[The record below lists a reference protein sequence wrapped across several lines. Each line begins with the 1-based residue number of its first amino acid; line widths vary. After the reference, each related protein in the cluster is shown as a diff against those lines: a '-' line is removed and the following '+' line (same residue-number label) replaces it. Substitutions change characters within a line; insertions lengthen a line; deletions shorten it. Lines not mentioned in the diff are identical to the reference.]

1 MYGVVSRRAP
11 PALSDEA
18 SRRRIPR
25 SRRLAAAP
33 RPWPGEARVPAGG
46 RGALSGGDDLLGDL
60 LRRVSRSFYLSLAIL
75 PPTLREP
82 LGLAYLLARA
92 ADTVADTRLVARTER
107 IGQLQTLRRAYAG
120 ESVDVASVARASA
133 PRQAHAAERELLE
146 RVEAILARVGQ
157 LPERDRAGVRDVLAT
172 LTDGMLFDLGR
183 FPGEDASR
191 LAALETLEELDRYT
205 YLVAGCVGEFWTDV
219 HVAHRPRLAGWDV
232 RAMRATG
239 VRFGKALQMTNVLRD
254 VPGDL
259 AHGRCYLPA
268 RELAALGLAPADL
281 LQPAGAVRARPLLDR
296 LLGVAL
302 EHYDAAW
309 RYALAIPRC
318 EWRMRLAC
326 AWPLL
331 IGQATLEALAAHP
344 NPLAASP
351 PVKVSRRVVRVI
363 LARSALSVWSNRALG
378 AAATRRRARIAAY
391 IENGACAARA
401 PRAP

>member
-1 MYGVVSRRAP
+1 MS
-11 PALSDEA
+11 
-18 SRRRIPR
+18 
-25 SRRLAAAP
+25 
-33 RPWPGEARVPAGG
+33 
-46 RGALSGGDDLLGDL
+46 DLLGDL

-75 PPTLREP
+75 PRPLREP

-92 ADTVADTRLVARTER
+92 ADTVADTRLIARAER
-107 IGQLQTLRRAYAG
+107 IRHLQTLRRACAG
-120 ESVDVASVARASA
+120 EPADLAAVARAAA
-133 PRQAHAAERELLE
+133 PHQAHAAERTLLE
-146 RVEAILARVGQ
+146 RVDEILARVSR
-157 LPERDRAGVRDVLAT
+157 LPERDRAGVRGVLAT
-172 LTDGMLFDLGR
+172 LTSGMLFDLER
-183 FPGEDASR
+183 FPGEDTAG

-219 HVAHRPRLAGWDV
+219 HVAHRPRLGGWNPA
-232 RAMRATG
+232 AMRATG

-268 RELAALGLAPADL
+268 RELAALGLTPADL
-281 LQPAGAVRARPLLDR
+281 LAAAGAARARPLLDR

-309 RYALAIPRC
+309 RYTLAVPRR
-318 EWRMRLAC
+318 EWRLRLAC

-344 NPLAASP
+344 NPLAAAP
-351 PVKVSRRVVRVI
+351 PVKVKRAAVRAI
-363 LARSALSVWSNRALG
+363 LARSIVTVWSDRALG
-378 AAATRRRARIAAY
+378 AEATRRRARIAAR
-391 IENGACAARA
+391 IENHACAAPA